1 MKIDMKELKKALARI
16 EKHGQ
21 LTEVSINIVLDN
33 KMVISYTEPMG
44 GDYVTITLY
53 DSATEKMGDI
63 TLTTR
68 L

>member
-1 MKIDMKELKKALARI
+1 MKVDMKELKKAISRI

-21 LTEVSINIVLDN
+21 LTEVVINIVHDN

-53 DSATEKMGDI
+53 DASTEKMGDI

>member
-21 LTEVSINIVLDN
+21 LTEVSMNIVHDN
-33 KMVISYTEPMG
+33 RMVISYTEPMG

-53 DSATEKMGDI
+53 DASTEKMGDI
-63 TLTTR
+63 TITTR